1 MEQPGQTV
9 VVTGFGPFGE
19 HAVNASWTAVQLV
32 VHVGV
37 SGLASSVTL
46 ESCGHNSGYCRPDNR
61 DFSPCSG
68 CCVDGGPDCLSSV
81 IDMDAVCCRLAA
93 RGLDVA
99 LSTSQDA
106 GSFIS
111 FGRRDTERGRGDG
124 DRETPATR
132 SNRTVREASAP
143 PPAGSCVTSP
153 TSCRCCRGAAERP
166 SCTCPP
172 WAAPTRP
179 GSWAWHSG
187 PWCWRCWR
195 SWGPPHPGPHEGPS
209 RSCPLPA
216 GTLPGRRS
224 DGRAT
229 PGRKT
234 PCGLRP
240 VCRTDH

>member
-19 HAVNASWTAVQLV
+19 HAVNASWTAVQELQQLGLGDGVRLHVYEIPVDYRAAQRLVPELWERHSPQLV

-106 GSFIS
+106 GRFLCDFTYFLSLLQGC
-111 FGRRDTERGRGDG
+111 GRAAFVHVPPVGR
-124 DRETPATR
+124 PY
-132 SNRTVREASAP
+132 SARQLGLALRAVVLEMLAQLG
-143 PPAGSCVTSP
+143 PPAP
-153 TSCRCCRGAAERP
+153 
-166 SCTCPP
+166 
-172 WAAPTRP
+172 
-179 GSWAWHSG
+179 
-187 PWCWRCWR
+187 
-195 SWGPPHPGPHEGPS
+195 
-209 RSCPLPA
+209 
-216 GTLPGRRS
+216 
-224 DGRAT
+224 RAS
-229 PGRKT
+229 
-234 PCGLRP
+234 
-240 VCRTDH
+240 